1 MVAGLRRREE
11 FKKKS
16 RMSDRGSLIC
26 SYEQIRDQRS
36 EISDFDI
43 FEPNKGFI
51 LPKGAS
57 FIFTAFNDE
66 RTGF

>member
-1 MVAGLRRREE
+1 MVADLRRNVE
-11 FKKKS
+11 FNKEVAGFKFQVSGKQPKT
-16 RMSDRGSLIC
+16 RNVRP
-26 SYEQIRDQRS
+26 ET
-36 EISDFDI
+36 DFDI